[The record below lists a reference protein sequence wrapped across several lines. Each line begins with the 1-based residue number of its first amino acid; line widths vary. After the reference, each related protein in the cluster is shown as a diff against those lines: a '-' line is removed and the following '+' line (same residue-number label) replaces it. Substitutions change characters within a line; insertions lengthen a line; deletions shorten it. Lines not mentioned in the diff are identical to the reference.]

1 VFATGAQTG
10 SVTLLSAGMRLRD
23 RFALVQRI
31 GTGGMSEVW
40 RATDELLGR
49 PVAVKALAAPLA
61 SDPTLREA
69 TWREAQAAAQL
80 THPNVTHVYDYGE
93 VTAPAGGTIG
103 YLVMELVAGQSLA
116 DRLAGGP
123 LPWPEAVR
131 VGQQVAA
138 ALAAAHRLGVV
149 HRDIKPGNV
158 MLTDAGVKVLDFGIA
173 AMTGRL
179 DTDPGRLKGTPT
191 YTAPER
197 LDTSTPAVPANDI
210 YSLGVLLYEALTGRP
225 PAVLRDWAQAAG
237 AHRDAATVPQ
247 PMVAGL
253 PAAVSALC
261 AGCLSPDP
269 ARRPTAERLAAALG
283 AVLGEREPAGTTHA
297 APPGRYLGGAA
308 PVRTSGTRLDA
319 EPPAPA
325 RAGRRLLLAS
335 AGTGLVVLG
344 LIVVLLV
351 SVLRPD
357 DPGDSGGPGGAVA
370 TSPPAPPTD
379 TATPTSSDDPVE
391 ALDVAIRDAFD
402 AGAITDDAFDDLID
416 ELNDVR
422 EAQDQERDQKMRREA
437 EELQEEIEE
446 LLEENEIDSRT
457 AGELAGLLDPLL
469 R

>member
-1 VFATGAQTG
+1 
-10 SVTLLSAGMRLRD
+10 MRLRD

-261 AGCLSPDP
+261 AELPVAGSGAATDRGTAGGGARRRARRTRTGGHHARGAAWPVSGGRRTGTHQRHP
-269 ARRPTAERLAAALG
+269 ARR
-283 AVLGEREPAGTTHA
+283 
-297 APPGRYLGGAA
+297 
-308 PVRTSGTRLDA
+308 
-319 EPPAPA
+319 
-325 RAGRRLLLAS
+325 
-335 AGTGLVVLG
+335 
-344 LIVVLLV
+344 
-351 SVLRPD
+351 
-357 DPGDSGGPGGAVA
+357 
-370 TSPPAPPTD
+370 
-379 TATPTSSDDPVE
+379 
-391 ALDVAIRDAFD
+391 
-402 AGAITDDAFDDLID
+402 
-416 ELNDVR
+416 
-422 EAQDQERDQKMRREA
+422 
-437 EELQEEIEE
+437 
-446 LLEENEIDSRT
+446 RT
-457 AGELAGLLDPLL
+457 AGAGARWSPAAARECRHRVGGARVDRGATGLGASAQ
-469 R
+469 